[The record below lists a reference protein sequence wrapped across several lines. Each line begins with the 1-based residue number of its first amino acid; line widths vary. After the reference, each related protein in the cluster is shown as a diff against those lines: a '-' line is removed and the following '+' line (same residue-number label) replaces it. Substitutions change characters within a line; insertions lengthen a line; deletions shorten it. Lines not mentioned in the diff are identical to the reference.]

1 MSKPFLSVVIPAYNE
16 SKRLPLT
23 LIDIDRRLSER
34 DYEYE
39 ILVVNDGS
47 RDETLD
53 VAERFSHVIKNLRV
67 IANKE
72 NHGKG
77 WVVRQGMLAAK
88 GNWRL
93 FTDADNS
100 TSIDQ
105 FDKMIPYFSSG
116 GGSAYGGKESFDVV
130 IGSRG
135 IKGAELHPPQ
145 RWYKRILGKM
155 GNLFIQVMVL
165 WGIQDTQCGFKC
177 FSEEATE
184 KVFPLMKIDRWGFDV
199 EALVLAKE
207 MGFRIK
213 EIPVKWVNDFRSK
226 VSMGAYV
233 STLLEVVKI
242 RWWLWR
248 KQYALEKK

>member
-1 MSKPFLSVVIPAYNE
+1 MSKPFVSIIIPAYNE

-39 ILVVNDGS
+39 IIVVSDGS
-47 RDETLD
+47 RDETAD
-53 VAERFSHVIKNLRV
+53 IAERLSHVIKNLRV

-100 TSIDQ
+100 TSIEQ
-105 FDKMIPYFSSG
+105 FDKMVPYFKEG
-116 GGSAYGGKESFDVV
+116 YGVV

-145 RWYKRILGKM
+145 QWYKQILGKM
-155 GNLFIQVMVL
+155 GNLFIQILVL

-177 FSEEATE
+177 FSEEVTE

-213 EIPVKWVNDFRSK
+213 EIPVRWVNDFRSK
-226 VSMGAYV
+226 VSMGAYI